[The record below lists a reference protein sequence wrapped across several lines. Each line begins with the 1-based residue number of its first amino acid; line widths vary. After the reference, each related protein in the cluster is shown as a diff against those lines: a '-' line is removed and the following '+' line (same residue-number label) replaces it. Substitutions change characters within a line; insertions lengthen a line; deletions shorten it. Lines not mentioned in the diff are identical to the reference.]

1 MVIFHLI
8 CFNFLVYEEGE
19 NMGRELVPL
28 IIKSEEEA

>member
-19 NMGRELVPL
+19 NLGRELVPW
-28 IIKSEEEA
+28 IVKSENGA